1 MGEIIVRERMY
12 VPSHLVDERE
22 VKKRYVHRFY
32 EESACRR
39 CENRPERHNY
49 ICNKCE
55 AYKGKSVTVNRKI
68 VGGIE
73 YFGFPL
79 GDRKNI
85 AKHFGIVPSE
95 YGVVDLRTKA
105 KRRYPV
111 KMKGFT
117 PYDYQDPAIK
127 KMKKHGYGVLKAPPR
142 SGKTPTM
149 LYTGVV
155 EYPYRIA
162 VIADQKEFLKQFLDH
177 VEEYTNLPAIEK
189 KVGKKLFGFGKKP
202 EHFKDFEIIVC
213 TYQTFLSDKGK
224 LLLKLLNQ
232 NYGIVFV
239 DEVHSSGALKYSETL
254 NELRA
259 RFRFGATGTDARK
272 DGKYKIVEQIMG
284 PVTSLIERDQLQ
296 AQVFVHPIDFV
307 KSKSQYKGRAG
318 FTYCVNFLSKHK
330 KRNELILEWV
340 MKDLEKGH
348 NIVIPV
354 YRKEHV
360 WDLVKAINNA
370 AGKRIADGF
379 VGGAAN
385 KKDLLQRERVLD
397 DAKSGKLRVV
407 VGIRSLL
414 QRGLNVPRWSMIY
427 CVMPINN
434 EPNWKQESSRILTPF
449 ENKRV
454 PGIRLFVDEH
464 IGLVLGCFVGTY
476 KQCIKFKHK
485 PTEVAHERAIKLM
498 ERHQRKK
505 GGGYGDE
512 FNEEDSTVFRSV
524 AKGGSG
530 RARPFGN

>member
-1 MGEIIVRERMY
+1 MGEIIVRERMF
-12 VPSHLVDERE
+12 VPSHLVDERD

-39 CENRPERHNY
+39 CENRSERHNY

-68 VGGIE
+68 VDGIE

-85 AKHFGIVPSE
+85 AKAFDLNIKE
-95 YGVVDLRTKA
+95 LGVEDLRTRA

-111 KMKGFT
+111 KMVGFK
-117 PYDYQDPAIK
+117 PYDYQVPAVNSLK
-127 KMKKHGYGVLKAPPR
+127 TAGYGILKAPPR

-149 LYTGVV
+149 LYTGVTQFK
-155 EYPYRIA
+155 YRIA
-162 VIADQKEFLKQFLDH
+162 VIADQKEFLQQFLDH
-177 VEEYTNLPAIEK
+177 VQEFTNLPDLEAK
-189 KVGKKLFGFGKKP
+189 HKKKLFGFGKKP

-213 TYQTFLSDKGK
+213 TYQTFLSEKGK
-224 LLLKLLNQ
+224 KLLKLLNK
-232 NYGIVFV
+232 NFGVVFV
-239 DEVHSSGALKYSETL
+239 DEVHSSGALKYSEIL
-254 NELRA
+254 NELWA
-259 RFRFGATGTDARK
+259 RYKFGATGTDDRK
-272 DGKYKIVEQIMG
+272 DGRFKIVSQVMG
-284 PVTSLIERDQLQ
+284 EVTALIDRDQLQ

-330 KRNELILEWV
+330 KRNDMIVEWV

-348 NIVIPV
+348 NLLIPV

-360 WDLVKAINNA
+360 WDLVKRINDA

-385 KKDLLQRERVLD
+385 KSDIAKRQMVLEE
-397 DAKSGKLRVV
+397 AKSGKIRVV
-407 VGIRSLL
+407 IGIRSLM

-434 EPNWKQESSRILTPF
+434 EPNWKQESSRVLTPF
-449 ENKRV
+449 EGKRQ

-464 IGLVLGCFVGTY
+464 IGLSLGCFTGTY
-476 KQCIKFKHK
+476 KQCLKFKHK

-498 ERHQRKK
+498 DKHNARK
-505 GGGYGDE
+505 GGGYGDN
-512 FNEEDSTVFRSV
+512 FNEDDGTVVKSV
-524 AKGGSG
+524 SKGGTG
-530 RARPFGN
+530 RGRPFGS